1 MWPAG
6 DGGLKAV
13 LEMLH
18 MLLEQPVWDASALDR
33 AKQLYTSSFRSLPK
47 SLERSTSFRLAQT
60 LNGEDRCAWALAD
73 DAETHRWSLCLF
85 GTALLVARACPG

>member
-1 MWPAG
+1 MLPAG

-18 MLLEQPVWDASALDR
+18 MLLEQPVWDPSALDR
-33 AKQLYTSSFRSLPK
+33 AKQLYSSSFRSLPK

-60 LNGEDRCAWALAD
+60 LSGEDR
-73 DAETHRWSLCLF
+73 
-85 GTALLVARACPG
+85 